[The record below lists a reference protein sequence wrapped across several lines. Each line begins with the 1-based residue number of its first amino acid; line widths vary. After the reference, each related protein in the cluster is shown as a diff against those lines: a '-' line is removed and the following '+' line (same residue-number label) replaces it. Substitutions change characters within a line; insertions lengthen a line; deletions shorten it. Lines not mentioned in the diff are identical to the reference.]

1 MKKTYKQYEEYKDSG
16 IDWLGEVP
24 SHWRLEKGKWLFIR
38 MDRPPLPTDK
48 IVTCFRDGEVTLREN
63 RRTDGFTTA
72 LKEHGYQGIRKG
84 DLIIHAMDAFAGA
97 IGVSDSD
104 GKSTPVYSVC
114 TPRIKEINQY
124 YYAYLLRNLAL
135 SGYIEA
141 LAKGIRERSTDFRFA
156 DFSKLIL
163 PLPPLT
169 EQQRIADFLDQ
180 KTSNIDKAIAQKEEL
195 IALLNERKQILIN
208 KAVTRGLDENAALKD
223 SGVEWIGEIP
233 EHWEVRKLK
242 YCAKIVSTKME
253 AKNNELAYL
262 GMENIESKTGRFIKT
277 ESEAEGLANYF
288 DKDNILFGKLRPYL
302 AKVYLAIDK
311 GICSSEFLVYETSK
325 SIVNPTHF
333 KNILL
338 SASFIQLIDSST
350 YGSKMPRANADYIG
364 NQELPLP
371 PLSEQQQIATFIEEQ
386 STKIDQ
392 AIAQKEEEINLL
404 KEYKSSLIDSAVRG
418 KICLV

>member
-1 MKKTYKQYEEYKDSG
+1 MKTTYKQYEEYKDSG

-24 SHWRLEKGKWLFIR
+24 SHWEVRKSKHLWKENIDLSDSEDELLLSVSQYTGVNVSQSESRGSTLIGYKRVKKDNLVINIMLAWLGG
-38 MDRPPLPTDK
+38 L
-48 IVTCFRDGEVTLREN
+48 GLSSE
-63 RRTDGFTTA
+63 
-72 LKEHGYQGIRKG
+72 
-84 DLIIHAMDAFAGA
+84 
-97 IGVSDSD
+97 IGVVSPAYAVYQLKQEHSAKYLHYLYRTKLYLDEFAR
-104 GKSTPVYSVC
+104 KS
-114 TPRIKEINQY
+114 
-124 YYAYLLRNLAL
+124 
-135 SGYIEA
+135 
-141 LAKGIRERSTDFRFA
+141 KGVVPSRWRMYTEDFGQVFT
-156 DFSKLIL
+156 L
-163 PLPPLT
+163 LPPLT

-208 KAVTRGLDENAALKD
+208 KAVTRGLDENAPLKD
-223 SGVEWIGEIP
+223 SGVKWIGEIP
-233 EHWEVRKLK
+233 EHWEVRKLE

-253 AKNNELAYL
+253 AKNNELPYL
-262 GMENIESKTGRFIKT
+262 GMENIESKTGRFIET

-288 DKDNILFGKLRPYL
+288 DKDNVLFGKLRPYL

-392 AIAQKEEEINLL
+392 AITQKEEEINLL

>member
-1 MKKTYKQYEEYKDSG
+1 M
-16 IDWLGEVP
+16 
-24 SHWRLEKGKWLFIR
+24 
-38 MDRPPLPTDK
+38 
-48 IVTCFRDGEVTLREN
+48 
-63 RRTDGFTTA
+63 
-72 LKEHGYQGIRKG
+72 
-84 DLIIHAMDAFAGA
+84 
-97 IGVSDSD
+97 
-104 GKSTPVYSVC
+104 
-114 TPRIKEINQY
+114 
-124 YYAYLLRNLAL
+124 
-135 SGYIEA
+135 
-141 LAKGIRERSTDFRFA
+141 
-156 DFSKLIL
+156 
-163 PLPPLT
+163 
-169 EQQRIADFLDQ
+169 
-180 KTSNIDKAIAQKEEL
+180 
-195 IALLNERKQILIN
+195 NERKQILIN
-208 KAVTRGLDENAALKD
+208 KAVTRGLDENAPLKD
-223 SGVEWIGEIP
+223 SGVKWIGEIP

-253 AKNNELAYL
+253 AKNNELPYL
-262 GMENIESKTGRFIKT
+262 GMENIESKTGRFIET

-288 DKDNILFGKLRPYL
+288 DKDNVLFGKLRPYL

-392 AIAQKEEEINLL
+392 AITQKEEEINLL